1 MELTS
6 DAAALVIS
14 EARRETAERFAVSVA
29 DQRRRD
35 VRLIEILDVLV
46 GAGLTGVGSASGVP
60 A

>member
-14 EARRETAERFAVSVA
+14 EARRETAARFAVSVA

-35 VRLIEILDVLV
+35 VQLIELLDVLV
-46 GAGLTGVGSASGVP
+46 GVGPAGGVP